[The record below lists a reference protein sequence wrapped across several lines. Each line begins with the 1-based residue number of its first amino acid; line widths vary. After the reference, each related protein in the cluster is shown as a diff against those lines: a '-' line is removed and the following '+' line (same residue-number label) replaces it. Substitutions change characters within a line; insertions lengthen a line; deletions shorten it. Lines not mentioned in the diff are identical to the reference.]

1 MVKKQAFTL
10 IELIIVIGLI
20 AMLMLA
26 ISSALLMTI
35 VSSNRIRTT
44 TKTKQAG
51 NFALDQIQGLIRNS
65 KDLTI
70 CNSTTVTV
78 VNQDG
83 ASTGIVLD
91 NARILSGV
99 STYLTPSGTTAS
111 ANVLFTCLPGDTPP
125 LSNSP
130 KTNLIKV
137 SFDLKDES
145 NARVTE
151 NPTLH
156 FETSIN
162 LRNQ

>member
-1 MVKKQAFTL
+1 MVKQSGFSL

-35 VSSNRIRTT
+35 VSSNRIRTA

-51 NFALDQIQGLIRNS
+51 NYALDQVQALIRNA
-65 KDLTI
+65 KDLTT
-70 CNSTTVTV
+70 CNSTIVTV
-78 VNQDG
+78 INQDG
-83 ASTGIVLD
+83 TPTSIVLD
-91 NARILSGV
+91 NARILSNV

-111 ANVLFTCLPGDTPP
+111 ANVLFTCLPDETPP
-125 LSNSP
+125 LLNTQ

-137 SFDLKDES
+137 SFDLKDA
-145 NARVTE
+145 NGARTTE